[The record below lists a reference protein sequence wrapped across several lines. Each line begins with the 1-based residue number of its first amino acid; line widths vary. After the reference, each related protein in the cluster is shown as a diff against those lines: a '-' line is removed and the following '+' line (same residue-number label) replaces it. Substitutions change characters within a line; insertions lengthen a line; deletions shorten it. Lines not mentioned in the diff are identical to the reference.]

1 MHYCRDSSE
10 ECCPGRDEEV
20 AMTEKIKTLLFML
33 ELGRKEEAKALYG
46 QILEELGLKAAAP
59 AGSIAPGLPD
69 QKHDDL
75 SLRQYLTLANVAS
88 YFKEDGVAEA
98 LLEECY
104 NRWPEDVSCM
114 IELAYIYKKLG
125 KHSKSELMYRAAL
138 SYESDDEV
146 AVRELGLLYMETGR
160 PLEALC
166 QFQRLLRLSPLNP
179 IAYFLASEAL
189 ERLGKK
195 ERSRK
200 YLLSSIV
207 MNQALK
213 EPVMYFTDNEYCI
226 RRLGE
231 SVSTAELLESR
242 DVIEEWLGGNT

>member
-1 MHYCRDSSE
+1 
-10 ECCPGRDEEV
+10 
-20 AMTEKIKTLLFML
+20 MTEKIKTLLFLL
-33 ELGRKEEAKALYG
+33 ETDRREEAKALYG
-46 QILEELGLKAAAP
+46 QVIEELGLKAAAP

-75 SLRQYLTLANVAS
+75 SFRQYLALANVAS

-104 NRWPEDVSCM
+104 NRWPEDVGCM

-125 KHSKSELMYRAAL
+125 KYSKSELMYRVAL
-138 SYESDDEV
+138 SYENDNEV
-146 AVRELGLLYMETGR
+146 AVRELGLLYMETER

-166 QFQRLLRLSPLNP
+166 WFHRLLRLCPVNP
-179 IAYFLASEAL
+179 IGYFLASEAL

-207 MNQALK
+207 MNNALK
-213 EPVMYFTDNEYCI
+213 EPVLHFTNNDLFI
-226 RRLGE
+226 HRLGE
-231 SVSTAELLESR
+231 SVSTVELLESR
-242 DVIEEWLGGNT
+242 DVIEEWLGGNR

>member
-1 MHYCRDSSE
+1 
-10 ECCPGRDEEV
+10 
-20 AMTEKIKTLLFML
+20 MTEKIKTLLFLL
-33 ELGRKEEAKALYG
+33 EMGRQEEAKALYG
-46 QILEELGLKAAAP
+46 QVIEELGLKAGAP

-75 SLRQYLTLANVAS
+75 SFRQYLALANVAS

-104 NRWPEDVSCM
+104 NRWPEDVGCM

-125 KHSKSELMYRAAL
+125 KYSKSELMYRVAL
-138 SYESDDEV
+138 SYENDNEV
-146 AVRELGLLYMETGR
+146 AVRELGLLYMETER

-166 QFQRLLRLSPLNP
+166 WFHRLLRLCPVNPL
-179 IAYFLASEAL
+179 AYFLASEAL

-207 MNQALK
+207 MNNALK
-213 EPVMYFTDNEYCI
+213 EPVLHFTNNDLFI
-226 RRLGE
+226 HRLGE
-231 SVSTAELLESR
+231 SVSTVELLESR
-242 DVIEEWLGGNT
+242 DVIDEWLGGNR

>member
-1 MHYCRDSSE
+1 
-10 ECCPGRDEEV
+10 
-20 AMTEKIKTLLFML
+20 MTEKIKTLLFLL
-33 ELGRKEEAKALYG
+33 EMQRREEAKALYG
-46 QILEELGLKAAAP
+46 QVIEELGLKIGAP
-59 AGSIAPGLPD
+59 AGSIVPGPGD
-69 QKHDDL
+69 EKHDL

-104 NRWPEDVSCM
+104 NRWPEDVGCM

-125 KHSKSELMYRAAL
+125 KYSKSELMYRAAL
-138 SYESDDEV
+138 SHESDNEI
-146 AVRELGLLYMETGR
+146 AVRELGLLYMETER

-166 QFQRLLRLSPLNP
+166 WFHRLLRLCPVNP
-179 IAYFLASEAL
+179 IGYFLASEAL

-207 MNQALK
+207 MNNALK
-213 EPVMYFTDNEYCI
+213 EPLLHFTNNDLFI
-226 RRLGE
+226 HRLGE
-231 SVSTAELLESR
+231 SVSTVELLESR
-242 DVIEEWLGGNT
+242 DVIEEWLGGNR

>member
-1 MHYCRDSSE
+1 
-10 ECCPGRDEEV
+10 
-20 AMTEKIKTLLFML
+20 MTEKIKTLLFLL
-33 ELGRKEEAKALYG
+33 EMQRQEEAKALYG
-46 QILEELGLKAAAP
+46 QVIEELGLKIGAP

-75 SLRQYLTLANVAS
+75 SLRQYLALANVAS

-104 NRWPEDVSCM
+104 NRWPEDVDCM

-125 KHSKSELMYRAAL
+125 KYAKSELMYRVAL
-138 SYESDDEV
+138 SYENDNEV
-146 AVRELGLLYMETGR
+146 AVRELGLLYMETER

-166 QFQRLLRLSPLNP
+166 WFHRLLRLCPVNP
-179 IAYFLASEAL
+179 IGYFLASEAL

-207 MNQALK
+207 MNNALK
-213 EPVMYFTDNEYCI
+213 EPVLHFTNNDLFI
-226 RRLGE
+226 HRLGE
-231 SVSTAELLESR
+231 SVSTVELLESR
-242 DVIEEWLGGNT
+242 DVIEEWLGGNR

>member
-1 MHYCRDSSE
+1 
-10 ECCPGRDEEV
+10 
-20 AMTEKIKTLLFML
+20 MTEKIMTLLFLL
-33 ELGRKEEAKALYG
+33 EMQRREEAKALYG
-46 QILEELGLKAAAP
+46 QVIEELGLKTGAP
-59 AGSIAPGLPD
+59 AGSIAPGLSD
-69 QKHDDL
+69 EKHDL

-104 NRWPEDVSCM
+104 NRWPEDVGCM

-125 KHSKSELMYRAAL
+125 KYSKSELMYRVAL
-138 SYESDDEV
+138 SYESDNEV
-146 AVRELGLLYMETGR
+146 AVRELGLLYMETDR

-166 QFQRLLRLSPLNP
+166 WFHRLLRLCPVNP
-179 IAYFLASEAL
+179 IGYFLASEAL

-207 MNQALK
+207 MNNALK
-213 EPVMYFTDNEYCI
+213 EPVMHFTNSDFCI

-231 SVSTAELLESR
+231 SVSTVELLESR
-242 DVIEEWLGGNT
+242 DVIDEWLGGNR

>member
-1 MHYCRDSSE
+1 
-10 ECCPGRDEEV
+10 
-20 AMTEKIKTLLFML
+20 MTEKIKTLLFLL
-33 ELGRKEEAKALYG
+33 EMGRREEAKALYG
-46 QILEELGLKAAAP
+46 QVIEELGLKAGVP
-59 AGSIAPGLPD
+59 AGSIAPGLSGE
-69 QKHDDL
+69 KHDL

-88 YFKEDGVAEA
+88 YFKEDGVAES

-104 NRWPEDVSCM
+104 NRWPEDVGCM

-125 KHSKSELMYRAAL
+125 KYSRSELMYRVAL
-138 SYESDDEV
+138 SYENDNEV
-146 AVRELGLLYMETGR
+146 AVRELGLLYLETER

-166 QFQRLLRLSPLNP
+166 WFHRLLRLCPVNP
-179 IAYFLASEAL
+179 IGYFLASEAL

-207 MNQALK
+207 MNNALK
-213 EPVMYFTDNEYCI
+213 EPVIHFTNSDFCV

-231 SVSTAELLESR
+231 SVSTVELLESR
-242 DVIEEWLGGNT
+242 DVIDEWLGGNR

>member
-1 MHYCRDSSE
+1 
-10 ECCPGRDEEV
+10 
-20 AMTEKIKTLLFML
+20 MTEKIMTLLFLL
-33 ELGRKEEAKALYG
+33 EMQRQEEAKALYG
-46 QILEELGLKAAAP
+46 QVIEELGLKAGAP
-59 AGSIAPGLPD
+59 VGSIAPGLPD

-75 SLRQYLTLANVAS
+75 SLRQYLALANVAS

-104 NRWPEDVSCM
+104 NRWPEDVGCM

-125 KHSKSELMYRAAL
+125 KYSRSELMYKVAL
-138 SYESDDEV
+138 SYESDNEV
-146 AVRELGLLYMETGR
+146 AVRELGLLYMETDR

-166 QFQRLLRLSPLNP
+166 WFHRLLRLCPVNP
-179 IAYFLASEAL
+179 IGYFLASEAL

-207 MNQALK
+207 MNNALK
-213 EPVMYFTDNEYCI
+213 EPVLHFTNNDLFI
-226 RRLGE
+226 HRLGE
-231 SVSTAELLESR
+231 SVSTVELLESR
-242 DVIEEWLGGNT
+242 DVIDEWLGGNR

>member
-1 MHYCRDSSE
+1 
-10 ECCPGRDEEV
+10 
-20 AMTEKIKTLLFML
+20 MTEKIKTLLFLL
-33 ELGRKEEAKALYG
+33 EMGRREEAKALYG
-46 QILEELGLKAAAP
+46 QVIEELGLKAGVP
-59 AGSIAPGLPD
+59 AGSIAPGLSGE
-69 QKHDDL
+69 KHDL

-104 NRWPEDVSCM
+104 NRWPEDVGCM

-125 KHSKSELMYRAAL
+125 KYSRSELMYRAAL
-138 SYESDDEV
+138 SHESDNEV

-166 QFQRLLRLSPLNP
+166 WFHRLLRLCPVNP
-179 IAYFLASEAL
+179 IGYFLASEAL

-207 MNQALK
+207 MNNALK
-213 EPVMYFTDNEYCI
+213 EPVLHFTNNDLFI
-226 RRLGE
+226 HKLGE
-231 SVSTAELLESR
+231 SVSTVELLESR
-242 DVIEEWLGGNT
+242 DVIDEWLGGNR

>member
-1 MHYCRDSSE
+1 
-10 ECCPGRDEEV
+10 
-20 AMTEKIKTLLFML
+20 MTEKIKTLLFLL
-33 ELGRKEEAKALYG
+33 EMQRREEAKALYG
-46 QILEELGLKAAAP
+46 QVIEELGLKAGVP

-88 YFKEDGVAEA
+88 YFKEDGIAEA

-104 NRWPEDVSCM
+104 NRWPEDVGCM

-125 KHSKSELMYRAAL
+125 KYSKSELMYRVAL
-138 SYESDDEV
+138 SYESDNEV
-146 AVRELGLLYMETGR
+146 AVRELGLLYMETER

-166 QFQRLLRLSPLNP
+166 WFHRLLRLCPVNP
-179 IAYFLASEAL
+179 IGYFLASEAL

-207 MNQALK
+207 MNNALK
-213 EPVMYFTDNEYCI
+213 EPVLHFTNNDLFI
-226 RRLGE
+226 HRLGE
-231 SVSTAELLESR
+231 SVSTVELLESR
-242 DVIEEWLGGNT
+242 DVIEEWLGGNR

>member
-1 MHYCRDSSE
+1 
-10 ECCPGRDEEV
+10 
-20 AMTEKIKTLLFML
+20 MTEKIKTLLFLL
-33 ELGRKEEAKALYG
+33 EMGRQEEAKALYG
-46 QILEELGLKAAAP
+46 QVIEELGLKAGAP
-59 AGSIAPGLPD
+59 AGSLAPGLPD

-75 SLRQYLTLANVAS
+75 SFRQYLALANVAS

-104 NRWPEDVSCM
+104 NRWPEDVGCM

-125 KHSKSELMYRAAL
+125 KYSKSELMYRVAL
-138 SYESDDEV
+138 SYENDNEV
-146 AVRELGLLYMETGR
+146 AVRELGLLYMETER

-166 QFQRLLRLSPLNP
+166 WFHRLLRLCPVNPL
-179 IAYFLASEAL
+179 AYFLASEAL

-207 MNQALK
+207 MNNALK
-213 EPVMYFTDNEYCI
+213 EPVLHFTNNDLFI
-226 RRLGE
+226 HRLGE
-231 SVSTAELLESR
+231 SVSTVELLESR
-242 DVIEEWLGGNT
+242 DVIDEWLGGNR

>member
-1 MHYCRDSSE
+1 
-10 ECCPGRDEEV
+10 
-20 AMTEKIKTLLFML
+20 MTEKIKTLLFLL
-33 ELGRKEEAKALYG
+33 EMGRQEEAKALYG
-46 QILEELGLKAAAP
+46 QVIEELGLKAGAP
-59 AGSIAPGLPD
+59 AVSIAPGLPD

-75 SLRQYLTLANVAS
+75 SLKQYLTMANVAS

-104 NRWPEDVSCM
+104 NRWPEDVGCM

-125 KHSKSELMYRAAL
+125 KYSKSELMYKVAL
-138 SYESDDEV
+138 SYESDNEV
-146 AVRELGLLYMETGR
+146 AVRELGLLYMETDR

-166 QFQRLLRLSPLNP
+166 WFHRLLRLCPVNP
-179 IAYFLASEAL
+179 IGYFLASEAL

-207 MNQALK
+207 MNNALK
-213 EPVMYFTDNEYCI
+213 EPLLHFTNNDLFI
-226 RRLGE
+226 HRLGE
-231 SVSTAELLESR
+231 SVSTVELLESR
-242 DVIEEWLGGNT
+242 DVIEEWLGGNR

>member
-1 MHYCRDSSE
+1 
-10 ECCPGRDEEV
+10 
-20 AMTEKIKTLLFML
+20 MTEKIKTLLFLL
-33 ELGRKEEAKALYG
+33 EMGRQEEAKTLYG
-46 QILEELGLKAAAP
+46 QVIEELGLKAGAP

-104 NRWPEDVSCM
+104 NRWPEDVGCM

-125 KHSKSELMYRAAL
+125 KYSKSELMYRVAL
-138 SYESDDEV
+138 SYENDNEV
-146 AVRELGLLYMETGR
+146 AVRELGLLYLETER

-166 QFQRLLRLSPLNP
+166 WFHRLLRLCPVNP
-179 IAYFLASEAL
+179 IGYFLASEAL

-207 MNQALK
+207 MNNALK
-213 EPVMYFTDNEYCI
+213 EPVLHFTNNDLFI
-226 RRLGE
+226 HRLGE
-231 SVSTAELLESR
+231 SVSTVELLESR
-242 DVIEEWLGGNT
+242 DVIEEWLGGNR

>member
-1 MHYCRDSSE
+1 
-10 ECCPGRDEEV
+10 
-20 AMTEKIKTLLFML
+20 MTEKIKTLLFLL
-33 ELGRKEEAKALYG
+33 EMQRREEARALYG
-46 QILEELGLKAAAP
+46 QVIEELDLKAGVT

-104 NRWPEDVSCM
+104 NRWPEDVSCI

-125 KHSKSELMYRAAL
+125 KYSKSELMYRVAL
-138 SYESDDEV
+138 SYENDNEI
-146 AVRELGLLYMETGR
+146 AVRELGLLYMETER

-166 QFQRLLRLSPLNP
+166 WFHRLLRLCPVNP
-179 IAYFLASEAL
+179 IGYFLASEAL

-207 MNQALK
+207 MNNALK
-213 EPVMYFTDNEYCI
+213 EPLLHFTNNDLFI
-226 RRLGE
+226 HKLGE
-231 SVSTAELLESR
+231 SVSTVELLESR
-242 DVIEEWLGGNT
+242 DVIEEWLGGNR

>member
-1 MHYCRDSSE
+1 
-10 ECCPGRDEEV
+10 
-20 AMTEKIKTLLFML
+20 MTEKIKTLLFLL
-33 ELGRKEEAKALYG
+33 EMGRREEAKALYG
-46 QILEELGLKAAAP
+46 QVIEELGLKAGVP

-88 YFKEDGVAEA
+88 YFKEDGVAES

-104 NRWPEDVSCM
+104 NRWPEDVDCM

-138 SYESDDEV
+138 SYESDNEV
-146 AVRELGLLYMETGR
+146 AVRELGLLYMETDR

-166 QFQRLLRLSPLNP
+166 WFHRLLRLCPINP
-179 IAYFLASEAL
+179 IGYFLASEAL

-207 MNQALK
+207 MNHALK
-213 EPVMYFTDNEYCI
+213 EPVLHFTNNDLFI
-226 RRLGE
+226 HKLGE
-231 SVSTAELLESR
+231 SVSTVELLESR
-242 DVIEEWLGGNT
+242 DVIDEWLGGNR

>member
-1 MHYCRDSSE
+1 
-10 ECCPGRDEEV
+10 
-20 AMTEKIKTLLFML
+20 MTEKIKTLLFLL
-33 ELGRKEEAKALYG
+33 EVGRREEAKALYVQVIEG
-46 QILEELGLKAAAP
+46 LGLKTGAP

-75 SLRQYLTLANVAS
+75 SLRQYFTLANVAS
-88 YFKEDGVAEA
+88 YFKEDGVAET

-104 NRWPEDVSCM
+104 NRWPEDVGCM

-125 KHSKSELMYRAAL
+125 KYSKSELMYRAAL
-138 SYESDDEV
+138 SYESDNEV
-146 AVRELGLLYMETGR
+146 AVRELGLLYMETER

-166 QFQRLLRLSPLNP
+166 WFHRLLRLCPVNP

-207 MNQALK
+207 MNNALK
-213 EPVMYFTDNEYCI
+213 EPVMHFTNNDFCV

-231 SVSTAELLESR
+231 SVSTVELLESR
-242 DVIEEWLGGNT
+242 DVIDEWLGGNR

>member
-1 MHYCRDSSE
+1 
-10 ECCPGRDEEV
+10 
-20 AMTEKIKTLLFML
+20 MTEKIKTLLFLL
-33 ELGRKEEAKALYG
+33 EMGRQEEAKALYG
-46 QILEELGLKAAAP
+46 QVIEELGLKANAP
-59 AGSIAPGLPD
+59 VGSIAPGLPD

-104 NRWPEDVSCM
+104 NRWPEDVGCM

-125 KHSKSELMYRAAL
+125 KYSKSELMYRAAL
-138 SYESDDEV
+138 SYENDNEV
-146 AVRELGLLYMETGR
+146 AVRELGLLYMETER

-166 QFQRLLRLSPLNP
+166 WFHRLLRLCPVNP
-179 IAYFLASEAL
+179 IGYFLASEAL

-207 MNQALK
+207 MNNALK
-213 EPVMYFTDNEYCI
+213 EPVLHFTNNDLLI
-226 RRLGE
+226 HRLGE
-231 SVSTAELLESR
+231 SVSTVELLESR
-242 DVIEEWLGGNT
+242 DVIEEWLGGNR

>member
-1 MHYCRDSSE
+1 
-10 ECCPGRDEEV
+10 
-20 AMTEKIKTLLFML
+20 MTEKIKTLLFLL
-33 ELGRKEEAKALYG
+33 EMQRREEAKALYG
-46 QILEELGLKAAAP
+46 QVIEELGLKAGVP

-88 YFKEDGVAEA
+88 YFKEDGIAEA

-104 NRWPEDVSCM
+104 NRWPEDVGCM

-125 KHSKSELMYRAAL
+125 KYSKSELMYRVAL
-138 SYESDDEV
+138 SYESDNEV
-146 AVRELGLLYMETGR
+146 AVRELGLLYMETER

-166 QFQRLLRLSPLNP
+166 WFHRLLRLCPVNP
-179 IAYFLASEAL
+179 IGYFLASEAL

-207 MNQALK
+207 MNNALK
-213 EPVMYFTDNEYCI
+213 EPVLHFTNNDLLI
-226 RRLGE
+226 HRLGE
-231 SVSTAELLESR
+231 SVSTVELLESR
-242 DVIEEWLGGNT
+242 DVIEEWLGGNR

>member
-1 MHYCRDSSE
+1 
-10 ECCPGRDEEV
+10 
-20 AMTEKIKTLLFML
+20 MTEKIKTLLFLL
-33 ELGRKEEAKALYG
+33 EMGRQEEAKALYG
-46 QILEELGLKAAAP
+46 QVIEELGLKTGAP
-59 AGSIAPGLPD
+59 AGSIVPGLPD

-104 NRWPEDVSCM
+104 NRWPEDVGCM

-125 KHSKSELMYRAAL
+125 KYSKSELMYRVAL
-138 SYESDDEV
+138 SYENDNEV
-146 AVRELGLLYMETGR
+146 AVRELGLLYMETER

-166 QFQRLLRLSPLNP
+166 WFHRLLRLCPVNP
-179 IAYFLASEAL
+179 IGYFLASEAL

-207 MNQALK
+207 MNNALK
-213 EPVMYFTDNEYCI
+213 EPVLHFTNNDLFI
-226 RRLGE
+226 HRLGE
-231 SVSTAELLESR
+231 SVSTVELLESR
-242 DVIEEWLGGNT
+242 DVIDEWLGGNR

>member
-1 MHYCRDSSE
+1 
-10 ECCPGRDEEV
+10 
-20 AMTEKIKTLLFML
+20 MTEKIMTLLFLL
-33 ELGRKEEAKALYG
+33 EMQRQEEAKALYG
-46 QILEELGLKAAAP
+46 QVIEELGLKANAS

-75 SLRQYLTLANVAS
+75 SLKQYLTMANVAS

-104 NRWPEDVSCM
+104 NRWPEDVGCM

-125 KHSKSELMYRAAL
+125 KYSRSELMYKVAL
-138 SYESDDEV
+138 SYESDNEV
-146 AVRELGLLYMETGR
+146 AVRELGLLYMETDR

-166 QFQRLLRLSPLNP
+166 WFHRLLRLCPVNP
-179 IAYFLASEAL
+179 IGYFLASEAL

-207 MNQALK
+207 MNNALK
-213 EPVMYFTDNEYCI
+213 EPVLHFTNNDLFI
-226 RRLGE
+226 HRLGE
-231 SVSTAELLESR
+231 SVSTVELLESR
-242 DVIEEWLGGNT
+242 DVIDEWLGGNR

>member
-1 MHYCRDSSE
+1 
-10 ECCPGRDEEV
+10 
-20 AMTEKIKTLLFML
+20 MTEKIMTLLFLL
-33 ELGRKEEAKALYG
+33 EMQRQEEAKALYG
-46 QILEELGLKAAAP
+46 QVIEELGLKANAS

-75 SLRQYLTLANVAS
+75 SLKQYLTMANVAS

-104 NRWPEDVSCM
+104 NRWPEDVGCM

-125 KHSKSELMYRAAL
+125 KYSKSELMYRVAL
-138 SYESDDEV
+138 SYESDNEV
-146 AVRELGLLYMETGR
+146 AVRELGLLYMETDR

-166 QFQRLLRLSPLNP
+166 WFHRLLRLCPVNP
-179 IAYFLASEAL
+179 IGYFLASEAL

-207 MNQALK
+207 MNNALK
-213 EPVMYFTDNEYCI
+213 EPVLHFTNNDLFI
-226 RRLGE
+226 HRLGE
-231 SVSTAELLESR
+231 SVSTVELLESR
-242 DVIEEWLGGNT
+242 DVIEEWLGGNR

>member
-1 MHYCRDSSE
+1 
-10 ECCPGRDEEV
+10 
-20 AMTEKIKTLLFML
+20 MTEKIKTLLFLL
-33 ELGRKEEAKALYG
+33 EMQRQEEAKALYG
-46 QILEELGLKAAAP
+46 QVIEELGLKANAP
-59 AGSIAPGLPD
+59 VGSIAPGLPD

-88 YFKEDGVAEA
+88 YFKEDNVAET

-104 NRWPEDVSCM
+104 NRWPEDVGCM

-125 KHSKSELMYRAAL
+125 KYSKSELMYRAAL
-138 SYESDDEV
+138 SYENDNEV
-146 AVRELGLLYMETGR
+146 AVRELGLLYMETER

-166 QFQRLLRLSPLNP
+166 WFHRLLRLCPVNP
-179 IAYFLASEAL
+179 IGYFLASEAL

-207 MNQALK
+207 MNNALK
-213 EPVMYFTDNEYCI
+213 EPVLHFTNNDLFI
-226 RRLGE
+226 HRLGE
-231 SVSTAELLESR
+231 SVSTVELLESR
-242 DVIEEWLGGNT
+242 DVIEEWLGGNR

>member
-1 MHYCRDSSE
+1 
-10 ECCPGRDEEV
+10 
-20 AMTEKIKTLLFML
+20 MTEKIKTLLFLL
-33 ELGRKEEAKALYG
+33 EMGRREEAKALYG
-46 QILEELGLKAAAP
+46 QVIEELGLKIGAP

-75 SLRQYLTLANVAS
+75 SLRQYLALANVAS

-104 NRWPEDVSCM
+104 NRWPEDVGCM

-125 KHSKSELMYRAAL
+125 KYSKSELMYRVAL
-138 SYESDDEV
+138 SYENDNEV
-146 AVRELGLLYMETGR
+146 AVRELGLLYMETER

-166 QFQRLLRLSPLNP
+166 WFHRLLRLCPVNP
-179 IAYFLASEAL
+179 IGYFLASEAL

-207 MNQALK
+207 MNNALK
-213 EPVMYFTDNEYCI
+213 EPVLHFTNNDLFI
-226 RRLGE
+226 HRLGE
-231 SVSTAELLESR
+231 SVSTVELLESR
-242 DVIEEWLGGNT
+242 DVIDEWLGGNR